1 MLIPSMDGPAKE
13 LSPAPSTSAAPSTK
27 GFKGVVA
34 KARLGRNKNES
45 TTSLNGSEES
55 SEPSAVRLSVDSLI
69 DKARDSRKTSVDDEG
84 LPPGPSNLSKLIPG
98 RVKKKRRKREE
109 AEQLQQELAEGRGR
123 SVEDQTATSAEPR
136 KPSKDN
142 RSRST
147 LGEDGES
154 LITVDSA
161 TES

>member
-1 MLIPSMDGPAKE
+1 MDAPSQE
-13 LSPAPSTSAAPSTK
+13 TSPAPSASAATSKK
-27 GFKGVVA
+27 GFKGAVA
-34 KARLGRNKNES
+34 KARLGRNKDES
-45 TTSLNGSEES
+45 TVSLNGSNEGSES
-55 SEPSAVRLSVDSLI
+55 GGLRHSVDSLI
-69 DKARDSRKTSVDDEG
+69 DKARDSRKPSLDDDG

-109 AEQLQQELAEGRGR
+109 AEQLQQELADNRGR

-136 KPSKDN
+136 KLSKDN

-154 LITVDSA
+154 LITVESETDS
-161 TES
+161 

>member
-1 MLIPSMDGPAKE
+1 MDVPSKE
-13 LSPAPSTSAAPSTK
+13 LSPAPSASTAPATK
-27 GFKGVVA
+27 GFKGAVA
-34 KARLGRNKNES
+34 KARLGRNKDDS
-45 TTSLNGSEES
+45 TVSLDSSINS
-55 SEPSAVRLSVDSLI
+55 SEPGGIRHSVDSLI
-69 DKARDSRKTSVDDEG
+69 DKARDSRKSSLDEDR

-136 KPSKDN
+136 KLSKDN

-147 LGEDGES
+147 LGEDGGS
-154 LITVDSA
+154 LITVDSD

>member
-1 MLIPSMDGPAKE
+1 M
-13 LSPAPSTSAAPSTK
+13 
-27 GFKGVVA
+27 
-34 KARLGRNKNES
+34 
-45 TTSLNGSEES
+45 
-55 SEPSAVRLSVDSLI
+55 I
-69 DKARDSRKTSVDDEG
+69 DKARDSRKSSLEDDK
-84 LPPGPSNLSKLIPG
+84 LPRGPSNLSKLVPG

-136 KPSKDN
+136 KLSKDN

-147 LGEDGES
+147 LGEDGGS
-154 LITVDSA
+154 LITIDSD